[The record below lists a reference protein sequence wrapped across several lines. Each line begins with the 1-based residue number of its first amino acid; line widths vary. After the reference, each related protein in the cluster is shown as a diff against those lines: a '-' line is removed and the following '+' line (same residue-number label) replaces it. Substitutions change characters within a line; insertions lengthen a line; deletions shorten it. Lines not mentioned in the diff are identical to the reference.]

1 MRDPKDIIINGKQ
14 LSDIL
19 QAHHTWLTTDATEG
33 RADLSGADLSRADLS
48 RANLS
53 RANLSGAN
61 LSGADLS
68 GAYLSD
74 ADLSGANLIGA
85 NLSGAVYADLALA
98 RVSIVPDGDIIGWKK
113 CNHDVIVKLFI
124 PSDARRSNATGRKC
138 RAEWAVDIGHFKNGE
153 KLPDDHIA
161 YTDNHGPRTEYRVG
175 ETVRPD
181 KWDENRFNEC
191 SNGIHFFITR
201 IEAENY

>member
-1 MRDPKDIIINGKQ
+1 MRDPKDITINGRQ

-19 QAHHTWLTTDATEG
+19 QAHHIWLTTSTTEG
-33 RADLSGADLSRADLS
+33 

-53 RANLSGAN
+53 RANLSGA
-61 LSGADLS
+61 D
-68 GAYLSD
+68 LSD
-74 ADLSGANLIGA
+74 ADLSGAD
-85 NLSGAVYADLALA
+85 LS
-98 RVSIVPDGDIIGWKK
+98 
-113 CNHDVIVKLFI
+113 
-124 PSDARRSNATGRKC
+124 
-138 RAEWAVDIGHFKNGE
+138 RAK
-153 KLPDDHIA
+153 
-161 YTDNHGPRTEYRVG
+161 EYRVG